1 MKYAV
6 IDTLFNLKV
15 GSERVVLT
23 GEKFLEIVQQVSF
36 CTTKFTL
43 SEMTPK
49 FEVTLQRRG
58 VEIFHDIGNVPHFFQ
73 EVITGVPVARFKK
86 SRCQMK
92 DMDIVFLGAS
102 PKFL

>member
-1 MKYAV
+1 MFIFFKNQCTDKFDVLFYFRSLSLNLVYIMKYAV

-23 GEKFLEIVQQVSF
+23 GEKFLEIVQQVRF

-49 FEVTLQRRG
+49 F
-58 VEIFHDIGNVPHFFQ
+58 
-73 EVITGVPVARFKK
+73 
-86 SRCQMK
+86 
-92 DMDIVFLGAS
+92 
-102 PKFL
+102 

>member
-1 MKYAV
+1 MFIFFKKNQCTDEFDFLFYFRSLSLNLVYIMKYAV

-49 FEVTLQRRG
+49 F
-58 VEIFHDIGNVPHFFQ
+58 
-73 EVITGVPVARFKK
+73 
-86 SRCQMK
+86 
-92 DMDIVFLGAS
+92 
-102 PKFL
+102 